1 MKSTYIKPQFKD
13 NTNPRIGLVALS
25 TDFSIERDF
34 NSIFLNLPIDLFVNR
49 LPFYNPLTDKNLVK
63 MTEKLTEVTENILP
77 NQTLDAVAYGCT
89 SGTIVAG
96 IDQIINKIQSAKP
109 KCKVITPITS
119 AVNALKHLNLKKIS
133 VFTPYPQ
140 AINEKVI
147 NYFKNEGFVIQSF
160 ASFNLESDLD
170 IGKID
175 PQYLLEVLT
184 KIDTSDAEALF
195 ISCTALP
202 VFEIIQEL
210 ENKIK
215 KIVLSSNQALIWDS
229 IRSVGYNSSIE
240 GYGKLLRKN

>member
-1 MKSTYIKPQFKD
+1 MKSTSIKPKFRD
-13 NTNPRIGLVALS
+13 NTNSRIGLVALS
-25 TDFSIERDF
+25 TDFSIEKDF

-49 LPFYNPLTDKNLVK
+49 LPFYNPLTHENLVK
-63 MTEKLTEVTENILP
+63 MTEKLTEVTANILP
-77 NQTLDAVAYGCT
+77 NQTLDTVAYGCT
-89 SGTIVAG
+89 SGTIAAG

-109 KCKVITPITS
+109 NCKVITPITS

>member
-49 LPFYNPLTDKNLVK
+49 LPFYNPLTDKNLIK

-89 SGTIVAG
+89 SGTIAAG
-96 IDQIINKIQSAKP
+96 IDKIINKIQLAKP
-109 KCKVITPITS
+109 NCKVTTPITS
-119 AVNALKHLNLKKIS
+119 AVNALKHLSLKKIS
-133 VFTPYPQ
+133 IFTPYPQ
-140 AINEKVI
+140 PINEKVI
-147 NYFKNEGFVIQSF
+147 NYFKNEGFDVQSF

-175 PQYLLEVLT
+175 PNYLLEVLT
-184 KIDTSDAEALF
+184 KMDTVNAEALF

-202 VFEIIQEL
+202 ALEIIQKL

-215 KIVLSSNQALIWDS
+215 KIVLSSNQTLIWDS
-229 IRSVGYNSSIE
+229 IRSVGYDSSIE
-240 GYGKLLRKN
+240 GYGKLLRKI

>member
-1 MKSTYIKPQFKD
+1 MKSTSIKPKFRD
-13 NTNPRIGLVALS
+13 NINSRIGLVALS
-25 TDFSIERDF
+25 TDFSIEKDF

-49 LPFYNPLTDKNLVK
+49 LPFYNPLTDKNLIK

-77 NQTLDAVAYGCT
+77 NQTLDTVAYGCT
-89 SGTIVAG
+89 SGTIAAG
-96 IDQIINKIQSAKP
+96 VDEITNKIQSAKP
-109 KCKVITPITS
+109 NCKVTTPITS

-140 AINEKVI
+140 PINEKVI
-147 NYFKNEGFVIQSF
+147 NYFKNEGFDIQSF

-175 PQYLLEVLT
+175 PKYLLEVLT
-184 KIDTSDAEALF
+184 KMDTVDAEALF

-202 VFEIIQEL
+202 AFEIIQEL

-215 KIVLSSNQALIWDS
+215 KIVLSSNQTLIWDS
-229 IRSVGYNSSIE
+229 IRSVGHNSSIE

>member
-1 MKSTYIKPQFKD
+1 MKSTSIKPKFRD

-109 KCKVITPITS
+109 NCKVITPITS
-119 AVNALKHLNLKKIS
+119 AVKALKHLSLKKIS
-133 VFTPYPQ
+133 VFTPYPR

-147 NYFKNEGFVIQSF
+147 SYFKNEKFDIKSF

-175 PQYLLEVLT
+175 PNYLFEILA
-184 KIDTSDAEALF
+184 KMDTGDSEALF

-202 VFEIIQEL
+202 ALEIIQEL

-215 KIVLSSNQALIWDS
+215 KTVLSSNQALIWDS

>member
-1 MKSTYIKPQFKD
+1 MRPTIIKAKFKD
-13 NTNPRIGLVALS
+13 NTNSKIGLVALS
-25 TDFSIERDF
+25 TDFSIEKDF
-34 NSIFLNLPIDLFVNR
+34 NSVLFNLPINLFVNR
-49 LPFYNPLTDKNLVK
+49 LPFFNPLTHENLIK
-63 MTEKLTEVTENILP
+63 MTEKLTEVTKNILP
-77 NQTLDAVAYGCT
+77 NQTLDVVAYGCT
-89 SGTIVAG
+89 SGTIAAG

-109 KCKVITPITS
+109 NCKVVTPITS
-119 AVNALKHLNLKKIS
+119 AVKALKHLSLKKIS
-133 VFTPYPQ
+133 VFTPYPR

>member
-1 MKSTYIKPQFKD
+1 MKSIYIKPQFKD

-77 NQTLDAVAYGCT
+77 NQTLDTVAYGCT

-109 KCKVITPITS
+109 NCKVTTPITS

>member
-1 MKSTYIKPQFKD
+1 MKSTSIKPKFRD
-13 NTNPRIGLVALS
+13 NINSRIGLVALS
-25 TDFSIERDF
+25 TDFSIEKDF
-34 NSIFLNLPIDLFVNR
+34 NSIFLNLSIDLFVNR
-49 LPFYNPLTDKNLVK
+49 LPFYNPLTDKNLIK

-77 NQTLDAVAYGCT
+77 NQTLDTVAYGCT
-89 SGTIVAG
+89 SGTIAAG
-96 IDQIINKIQSAKP
+96 VDEITNKIQSAKP
-109 KCKVITPITS
+109 NCKVTTPITS

-147 NYFKNEGFVIQSF
+147 NYFKNEGFDIQSF

-175 PQYLLEVLT
+175 PKYLLEVLT
-184 KIDTSDAEALF
+184 KMDTVDAEALF

-202 VFEIIQEL
+202 AFEIIQEL

-215 KIVLSSNQALIWDS
+215 KIVLSSNQTLIWDS
-229 IRSVGYNSSIE
+229 IRSVGYDSSIE

>member
-1 MKSTYIKPQFKD
+1 MKSTFVKPKFRD
-13 NTNPRIGLVALS
+13 NTNSRIGLVALS
-25 TDFSIERDF
+25 TDFSIEKDF

-49 LPFYNPLTDKNLVK
+49 LPFYNPLTNKNLVK

-77 NQTLDAVAYGCT
+77 NQTLDTVAYGCT

-109 KCKVITPITS
+109 NCKVTTPITS

-140 AINEKVI
+140 PINEKVI
-147 NYFKNEGFVIQSF
+147 NYFKNEGFDIQSF

-175 PQYLLEVLT
+175 PKYLLEVLT
-184 KIDTSDAEALF
+184 KMDTNYAEALF

-202 VFEIIQEL
+202 AFEIIQEL

>member
-49 LPFYNPLTDKNLVK
+49 LPFYNPLTHKNLVK
-63 MTEKLTEVTENILP
+63 MTEKLTEVTKNILP

-96 IDQIINKIQSAKP
+96 VDQIINKIQSAKP
-109 KCKVITPITS
+109 NCKVITPITS

>member
-49 LPFYNPLTDKNLVK
+49 LPFYNPLTHKNLVK

-77 NQTLDAVAYGCT
+77 NQTLDTVAYGCT
-89 SGTIVAG
+89 SGTIAAG
-96 IDQIINKIQSAKP
+96 IDQINNKIQSAKP
-109 KCKVITPITS
+109 NCKVITPITS
-119 AVNALKHLNLKKIS
+119 AVKALKHLNLKKIS
-133 VFTPYPQ
+133 VFTPYPR

-147 NYFKNEGFVIQSF
+147 NYFKNEGFAIQSF
-160 ASFNLESDLD
+160 ASFNLDSDLD

-175 PQYLLEVLT
+175 PKYLLEALI
-184 KIDTSDAEALF
+184 KMDTIDAEALF

-202 VFEIIQEL
+202 ALEIIQEL
-210 ENKIK
+210 ENRIK

-229 IRSVGYNSSIE
+229 IRSTGYNSSIE

>member
-1 MKSTYIKPQFKD
+1 MKSTSVKPKFRG

-25 TDFSIERDF
+25 TDLSIEKDF

-49 LPFYNPLTDKNLVK
+49 LPFYNPLTDKNLIK

-89 SGTIVAG
+89 SGTIAAG
-96 IDQIINKIQSAKP
+96 VDEITNKIQSAKP
-109 KCKVITPITS
+109 NCKVTTPITS

-140 AINEKVI
+140 PINEKVI
-147 NYFKNEGFVIQSF
+147 NYFKNEGFAIQSF

-175 PQYLLEVLT
+175 PKYLLEVLT
-184 KIDTSDAEALF
+184 KMDTIDAEALF

-202 VFEIIQEL
+202 ALEIIQEL

-215 KIVLSSNQALIWDS
+215 KIVLSSNQVLIWDS
-229 IRSVGYNSSIE
+229 IRSVGYDSSIE

>member
-1 MKSTYIKPQFKD
+1 MKSTSIKPKFRD
-13 NTNPRIGLVALS
+13 NTNSRIGLVALS
-25 TDFSIERDF
+25 TDFSIEKDF
-34 NSIFLNLPIDLFVNR
+34 NSVLSNLDIDLFVNR
-49 LPFYNPLTDKNLVK
+49 LPFFNPLTHENLIK
-63 MTEKLTEVTENILP
+63 MTEKLTEVTKNILP

-96 IDQIINKIQSAKP
+96 VDQIINKIQSAKP
-109 KCKVITPITS
+109 NCKVITPITS
-119 AVNALKHLNLKKIS
+119 AVKALRHLNLKKIS

-147 NYFKNEGFVIQSF
+147 SYFKNEKFDIKSF

-202 VFEIIQEL
+202 AFEIIQEL

-215 KIVLSSNQALIWDS
+215 KIVLSSNQVLIWDS
-229 IRSVGYNSSIE
+229 IRSVGFNSSIK
-240 GYGKLLRKN
+240 GYGKLLRNN

>member
-96 IDQIINKIQSAKP
+96 VDQIINKIQSAKP
-109 KCKVITPITS
+109 NCKVITPITS

-184 KIDTSDAEALF
+184 KIDTSNAEALF

>member
-1 MKSTYIKPQFKD
+1 MKSTFVKPKFRD
-13 NTNPRIGLVALS
+13 NTNSRIGLVALS
-25 TDFSIERDF
+25 TDFSIEKDF

-89 SGTIVAG
+89 SGTIAAG
-96 IDQIINKIQSAKP
+96 IDKIINKIQLAKP
-109 KCKVITPITS
+109 NCKVTTPITS
-119 AVNALKHLNLKKIS
+119 AVNALKHLSLKKIS
-133 VFTPYPQ
+133 IFTPYPQ
-140 AINEKVI
+140 PINEKVI
-147 NYFKNEGFVIQSF
+147 NYFKNEGFDVQSF
-160 ASFNLESDLD
+160 ASFNMESDLD

-175 PQYLLEVLT
+175 PNYLLEVLT
-184 KIDTSDAEALF
+184 KMDTVNAEALF

-202 VFEIIQEL
+202 ALEIIQKL

-215 KIVLSSNQALIWDS
+215 KIVLSSNQTLIWDS
-229 IRSVGYNSSIE
+229 IRSVGYDSSIE

>member
-25 TDFSIERDF
+25 TDFSIEKDF

-96 IDQIINKIQSAKP
+96 VDQIINKIQSAKP
-109 KCKVITPITS
+109 NCKVITPITS

>member
-77 NQTLDAVAYGCT
+77 NQTLDTVAYGCT
-89 SGTIVAG
+89 SGTIAAG
-96 IDQIINKIQSAKP
+96 IDKIINKIQLAKP
-109 KCKVITPITS
+109 NCKVTTPITS
-119 AVNALKHLNLKKIS
+119 AVNALKHLSLKKIS
-133 VFTPYPQ
+133 IFTPYPQ
-140 AINEKVI
+140 PINEKVI
-147 NYFKNEGFVIQSF
+147 NYFKNEGFDVQSF

-175 PQYLLEVLT
+175 PNYLLEVLT
-184 KIDTSDAEALF
+184 KMDTVNAEALF

-202 VFEIIQEL
+202 ALEIIQKL

-215 KIVLSSNQALIWDS
+215 KIVLSSNQTLIWDS
-229 IRSVGYNSSIE
+229 IRSVGYDSSIE
-240 GYGKLLRKN
+240 GYGKLLRKI

>member
-1 MKSTYIKPQFKD
+1 MNSTTIKPKFRD
-13 NTNPRIGLVALS
+13 NTNARIGLVALS
-25 TDFSIERDF
+25 TDFSIEKDF

-49 LPFYNPLTDKNLVK
+49 LPFYNPLTQKNLIK
-63 MTEKLTEVTENILP
+63 MIEKLTEVTENILP
-77 NQTLDAVAYGCT
+77 NQTLDTVAYGCT
-89 SGTIVAG
+89 SGTIAAG
-96 IDQIINKIQSAKP
+96 VDEITNKIQSAKP
-109 KCKVITPITS
+109 NCKVTTPITS

>member
-25 TDFSIERDF
+25 TDFSIEKDF

-109 KCKVITPITS
+109 NCKVITPITS
-119 AVNALKHLNLKKIS
+119 AVNALKHLSLKKIS

-240 GYGKLLRKN
+240 GYGELLRKN

>member
-1 MKSTYIKPQFKD
+1 MKSTFVKPKFRD
-13 NTNPRIGLVALS
+13 NTNSRVGLVALS
-25 TDFSIERDF
+25 TDFSIEKDF

-49 LPFYNPLTDKNLVK
+49 LPFYNPLTDKNLIK

-89 SGTIVAG
+89 SGTIAAG
-96 IDQIINKIQSAKP
+96 IDKIINKIQLAKP
-109 KCKVITPITS
+109 NCKVTTPITS
-119 AVNALKHLNLKKIS
+119 AVNALKYLSLKKIS

-147 NYFKNEGFVIQSF
+147 NYFKNEGFDVQSF
-160 ASFNLESDLD
+160 ASFNMESDLD

-175 PQYLLEVLT
+175 PSYLLEVLT
-184 KIDTSDAEALF
+184 KMDTVNAEALF

-202 VFEIIQEL
+202 ALEIIQKL

-215 KIVLSSNQALIWDS
+215 KIVLSSNQTLIWDS
-229 IRSVGYNSSIE
+229 IRSVGYDSSIE
-240 GYGKLLRKN
+240 GYGKLLRKI